1 MYGLAL
7 VPIMPPSPTLR
18 SSGDLLADRRYAYA
32 EAALKDGDH
41 RAAAE
46 LAEQC
51 LERAPFF
58 AAAQALLGRARAAL
72 GEHEAAL
79 AALMRALDCD
89 PEDALGVRIDLARLG
104 AVPLEEAIGS
114 GYVRALFDDYAG
126 TFDKQLVKNLNYRG
140 PELLRAA
147 VRRAFAADGRRL
159 WAERALDLGC
169 GTGLAGQAFAG
180 AYGRIEGVDLSP
192 RMLAAARRTRL
203 YDRLHEGDLLGF
215 LREQPERAADLV
227 LAADVFVY
235 LAALDEV
242 FAEIGR
248 VLAPRGFFAFTVQ
261 AHGGEGVYLGADS
274 RYAHSEGYL
283 RAIAERAGFSVA
295 QFEAVS
301 TRQDRG
307 VDVPGFLM
315 VLEQPGPSARTK
327 A

>member
-1 MYGLAL
+1 VYGLAS
-7 VPIMPPSPTLR
+7 VSAMPPSPTLR

-51 LERAPFF
+51 LERAPSF
-58 AAAQALLGRARAAL
+58 AAAHALLGRARAAL

-89 PEDALGVRIDLARLG
+89 PQDALGVRIDLARLG
-104 AVPLEEAIGS
+104 ALPPQEAIGA

-126 TFDKQLVKNLNYRG
+126 TFDKQLVRHLHYRG

-147 VRRAFAADGRRL
+147 VRRAFAVDGRKL
-159 WAERALDLGC
+159 WAERVLDLGC
-169 GTGLAGQAFAG
+169 GTGLVGQAFAG
-180 AYGRIEGVDLSP
+180 CYRYMEGVDLSP
-192 RMLAAARRTRL
+192 RMLAAARRIRL

-242 FAEIGR
+242 FAEVGR
-248 VLAPRGFFAFTVQ
+248 VLEPRGFFAFTVQ
-261 AHGGEGVYLGADS
+261 AHDGEGVHLGADS

-283 RAIAERAGFSVA
+283 RATAERAGFSVA
-295 QFEAVS
+295 LFEAVS

-307 VDVPGFLM
+307 VAVPGFLM
-315 VLEQPGPSARTK
+315 VLERGGGPETTEA
-327 A
+327 

>member
-1 MYGLAL
+1 MGSRWSP
-7 VPIMPPSPTLR
+7 VMPPSPTLR

-32 EAALKDGDH
+32 EAALKEGDL
-41 RAAAE
+41 RVAAE

-51 LERAPFF
+51 LERAPSF
-58 AAAQALLGRARAAL
+58 AAAHALLGRARAAL

-79 AALMRALDCD
+79 AALARALDCD

-104 AVPLEEAIGS
+104 ALSPEDAIGA

-126 TFDKQLVKNLNYRG
+126 TFDKQLVKNLQYRG
-140 PELLRAA
+140 PDLLRAA
-147 VRRAFAADGRRL
+147 VRRAFAADGRKL
-159 WAERALDLGC
+159 WAKRVLDLGC
-169 GTGLAGQAFAG
+169 GTGLVGQAFAG
-180 AYGRIEGVDLSP
+180 SCGRLEGVDLSP
-192 RMLAAARRTRL
+192 RMLAAARKTRL

-215 LREQPERAADLV
+215 LRQQPQRSADLV

-242 FAEIGR
+242 FAAVGR
-248 VLAPRGFFAFTVQ
+248 VLEPGGFFAFTVQ
-261 AHGGEGVYLGADS
+261 AHGGDGVHLGDDS

-283 RAIAERAGFSVA
+283 RATAARAGFSIA

-307 VDVPGFLM
+307 LDVPGFLM
-315 VLEQPGPSARTK
+315 VLEQPGGLPRTK